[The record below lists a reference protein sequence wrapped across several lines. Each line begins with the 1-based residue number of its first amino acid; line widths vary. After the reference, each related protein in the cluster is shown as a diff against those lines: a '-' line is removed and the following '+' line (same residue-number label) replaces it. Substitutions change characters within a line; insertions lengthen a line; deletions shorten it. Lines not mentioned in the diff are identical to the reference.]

1 MNEFLEQFVLESREL
16 VEQATADL
24 LALENAPHDAGRL
37 DSVFRAFH
45 TLKGGAGIVDFIAME
60 HAVHAAEDGLAAV
73 RSGERAM
80 TGALVGDCLA
90 CLDQVVQWLD
100 AIDRTGELPAS
111 AAAGAI
117 VARFASDAPRES
129 SRALSADGRSVLE
142 AQVALL
148 DAFTPE
154 GWEGR
159 VSSAARVAAN
169 VLASAGDASW
179 AELLQHAAETS
190 MAARDPRVLRE
201 AIEEILDGEAAT
213 LAPSA
218 PHAPEP
224 EPTARTLRVDTTRI
238 DALVDLTGELTIAR
252 NAMGHAAKLIDA
264 QAPALGALLKDPLAV
279 LHRLTAELQHAV
291 LGMRVLPLDHVFQRF
306 PRLLREI
313 SAELGKP
320 ASLVVEGGDTE
331 ADKVIVENLFEP
343 LVHVI
348 RNAIAHGVEPAAKR
362 AALHK
367 PAVATIRLAASR
379 EGDHVVVEV
388 SDDGQGIDIA
398 RIREIALERGLLDA
412 NALAAMSEEEIVDI
426 IFEPGF
432 STAATV
438 TGLSGRGVGMD
449 AVRAAVRRLAGD
461 VRIQTRAGSGTTIRF
476 LLPFSVMIT
485 PIMVVGAGGQAF
497 GIPLDAVV
505 ETLRIGTG
513 DISAVGTAQVVVIRD
528 RTIPLVSLATALALG
543 QADPAEEHATV
554 VVIEVD
560 GQYGALRVDRVGER
574 MEVMMK
580 PLEGLLAGMPAL
592 AGSTILGDGSVL
604 LILDLAAVFQ

>member
-24 LALENAPHDAGRL
+24 LALEKAPHDAARM

-73 RSGERAM
+73 RSGERTM
-80 TGALVGDCLA
+80 TAALVGDCLA

-111 AAAGAI
+111 AAASAI
-117 VARFASDAPRES
+117 IARFASGAPQES
-129 SRALSADGRSVLE
+129 ARALSADGRSVLE

-148 DAFTPE
+148 DAFTPQ

-159 VSSAARVAAN
+159 VTSAARVAAN
-169 VLASAGDASW
+169 VLASAGDGSW

-190 MAARDPRVLRE
+190 MSARDPRVLRE
-201 AIEEILDGEAAT
+201 AIGKLLAGEAAAV
-213 LAPSA
+213 APLA
-218 PHAPEP
+218 PHAPDT
-224 EPTARTLRVDTTRI
+224 EPTARTLRVDTARI

-252 NAMGHAAKLIDA
+252 NAMGHAAKLIDT
-264 QAPALGALLKDPLAV
+264 QAPALGALLKDPLAS

-306 PRLLREI
+306 PRVLREI

-343 LVHVI
+343 LLHVI
-348 RNAIAHGVEPAAKR
+348 RNAIAHGIEPAAER
-362 AALHK
+362 AALRK
-367 PAVATIRLAASR
+367 PAVAAIHLAASR

-388 SDDGQGIDIA
+388 SDDGKGVDIA
-398 RIREIALERGLLDA
+398 RIREIALERGLFDA
-412 NALAAMSEEEIVDI
+412 AALSAMSEEEIVDI
-426 IFEPGF
+426 VFEPGF

-505 ETLRIGTG
+505 ETLHIGAG
-513 DISAVGTAQVVVIRD
+513 NISAVGTAQVVVIRD
-528 RTIPLVSLATALALG
+528 RTIPLVSLATALALR
-543 QADPAEEHATV
+543 QADPAEDQVTV
-554 VVIEVD
+554 VVTRVD